1 MAINNN
7 TSIDYTIYSYYKGIM
22 KLNIKALRE
31 REGMSQEALAG
42 YMNMGIDT
50 LRRVEANN
58 GRLVNK
64 KQIDRFC
71 VVLRCNIENLITV
84 ERV

>member
-1 MAINNN
+1 
-7 TSIDYTIYSYYKGIM
+7 M

-31 REGMSQEALAG
+31 REGMSQEALAD
-42 YMNMGIDT
+42 YMNMGIDN
-50 LRRVEANN
+50 LRRVEANK